1 MGYGGFGGPNMGFT
15 ANPQT
20 TPYNPNGNQGTNNG
34 ETSSFEPEI
43 PGEDPPLP
51 PGDDESSNQ
60 NGANASSV
68 PGKPTPGKIASP
80 VKNIQPLMSGTFQ
93 PWGAT
98 PSPNIP
104 FSSSMM
110 PSSNAPPGFNSV
122 PSQVLNQGVGA
133 GLSKKAL
140 KKKRKKEREEAQ
152 AAAMQ
157 AKTYAQ
163 AADPSSQN
171 IPPPP
176 GPPPP
181 TINPFTKTTNKP
193 PSNAMNVENWP
204 DSLR

>member
-15 ANPQT
+15 ANPQAT
-20 TPYNPNGNQGTNNG
+20 SYNPTGNQGTNNG
-34 ETSSFEPEI
+34 DTSCFEPEI

-51 PGDDESSNQ
+51 PGDDGSSTQ
-60 NGANASSV
+60 NGANANSV
-68 PGKPTPGKIASP
+68 MGKPTPGKIASP
-80 VKNIQPLMSGTFQ
+80 VKNIQPLMGGTFQ

-152 AAAMQ
+152 AAALQ

-163 AADPSSQN
+163 AVDPSSQN

-176 GPPPP
+176 GPPPS
-181 TINPFTKTTNKP
+181 TSNPFTKTTNKP